1 MAILLA
7 LILGCSLALP
17 ASAESAKGPKLE
29 TGVIQADGIPAI
41 LWFLSQGEQ
50 VEVTEELDEKNSLV
64 ETEYG
69 TGTMETQLLRFP
81 GEPEYEPWIGYA
93 RYNASLYE
101 SYELCG
107 KPVKQ
112 LQTNTKVR
120 VLDELEDC
128 YVVTLQLEDPES
140 DETTTAET
148 TEPTTEETEEEEKTP
163 VYFAE
168 KDKIGKNPVQYS
180 SGGESSGSSG
190 GGGYSGPQDGGD
202 ISMAYYTLNLLSNVV
217 FEDEEEEEKT
227 GPAQVRVDGAK
238 LILLYF
244 QMGDTVQIVAEEGFA
259 PEVEGYVTILI
270 DETYA
275 YVPQNWVLREGEEP
289 FESWDGYAGYNCK
302 LFDNYLL
309 RGKAL
314 KQLSANTKLTVL
326 WDDGV
331 VSLVRLNDKDETTG
345 FVASSTLRTTP
356 VPPSTG
362 GDTGSS
368 SSGGGS
374 SGPVW
379 TPPAL

>member
-7 LILGCSLALP
+7 LTLGCSLALP

-50 VEVTEELDEKNSLV
+50 VEVTEEVDEKTSLV

-93 RYNASLYE
+93 RYNASLYD

-128 YVVTLQLEDPES
+128 YVVSLQLEDPET
-140 DETTTAET
+140 DENTPEET
-148 TEPTTEETEEEEKTP
+148 TEPTTEENGEEEKTP

-168 KDKIGKNPVQYS
+168 KDKIGKNPVQPS
-180 SGGESSGSSG
+180 SGGESSGSS

-202 ISMAYYTLNLLSNVV
+202 ISMAYYGLSLLSDVT
-217 FEDEEEEEKT
+217 FEDEEEKEKT
-227 GPAQVRVDGAK
+227 GPALVRVDGAK

-275 YVPQNWVLREGEEP
+275 YVPENWILREGEEP
-289 FESWDGYAGYNCK
+289 FESWDGYAGYDCK

-309 RGKAL
+309 RGKAI
-314 KQLSANTKLTVL
+314 KQLPVNTKLTVL

-331 VSLVRLNDKDETTG
+331 VALVRLNDKDETTG
-345 FVASSTLRTTP
+345 FVASSTVRTTP

-368 SSGGGS
+368 SSGGS